1 MPALAQMDAKS
12 GQNRL
17 RIVHI
22 LRQPLGGLFRHVCD
36 LAEGQRAL
44 GHDVGV
50 ICCEAE
56 GVVAEQMM
64 AGLEENASLGIHFI
78 HTGRL
83 PGISDVWTV
92 NFIMRLMSGLAPDI
106 VHGHGAKGGAYA
118 RLLSSAR
125 GMRRI
130 YTPHGG
136 SLHYPS
142 DTLQGWAYLSLERF
156 LMNRSHGILF
166 ESDFGRMTFESKVA
180 RLNVPYAV
188 VHNGVA
194 QNEFDLVTPFVDA
207 VELVFIGE
215 LRELKGIGTL
225 LDALRFI
232 GRRIRLR
239 IVGSGPDRE
248 RFETLA
254 LEMPDHVRVEFL
266 GAMPARK
273 AFALGRIVV
282 MPSHAESLPYIALE
296 AIAAG
301 RPLIATRVGGVAEIF
316 GEYADKLIAAGDPL
330 ALRLAIEAALDNP
343 AATDATAKALRER
356 VRRHFS
362 TLQMVR
368 RVDAFYARALESRS
382 QVNSRNRARSESALM
397 SSRGE

>member
-1 MPALAQMDAKS
+1 MTALPQIALRS
-12 GQNRL
+12 GETKL

-56 GVVAEQMM
+56 GEVASQMM
-64 AGLEENASLGIHFI
+64 RNLEKNATLGIHTI
-78 HTGRL
+78 RTGRL
-83 PGISDVWTV
+83 PGINDIWTLTY
-92 NFIMRLMSGLAPDI
+92 IARLISSLAPDI

-136 SLHYPS
+136 SLHYSP

-156 LMNRSHGILF
+156 LMHRSHGILF
-166 ESDFGRMTFESKVA
+166 ESEFGLATFEQKIA
-180 RLNVPYAV
+180 GLNVPHAV

-194 QNEFDLVTPFVDA
+194 PNEFDIVMPFADA
-207 VELVFIGE
+207 AELVFIGE
-215 LRELKGIGTL
+215 LRDLKGIGTL

-248 RFETLA
+248 RFETMA
-254 LEMPDHVRVEFL
+254 LEMPHHVRVEFL
-266 GAMPARK
+266 GSMPARK

-282 MPSHAESLPYIALE
+282 MPSHAESLPYVALE

-316 GEYADKLIAAGDPL
+316 GDDAEKLIVAGDPI
-330 ALRLAIEAALDNP
+330 ALRLAIEAALDDP
-343 AATDATAKALRER
+343 AATEATAKALRDR

-368 RVDAFYARALESRS
+368 GVDAFYARALESRPK
-382 QVNSRNRARSESALM
+382 VNARMRARSKSALM
-397 SSRGE
+397 ASRGE